1 MDDAQ
6 LWQAFTTATLPAAA
20 WTHAAHLRVAH
31 MHLARHTLDDAH
43 ILMRVGIIK
52 LNAAHGLVET
62 PVRGYHETITR
73 VWLILVQHA
82 ARSVP
87 GSDSPAFLAAQE
99 HTLRADAPL
108 RHYTKGRLFSSLA
121 RAMFIEP
128 DLEPLP
134 A

>member
-1 MDDAQ
+1 MNDAQ
-6 LWQAFTTATLPAAA
+6 LWQAFSTATLPAAA

-52 LNAAHGLVET
+52 LNAAHGLIET

-73 VWLILVQHA
+73 VWLALVAHA
-82 ARSVP
+82 AREMLST
-87 GSDSPAFLAAQE
+87 DSQAFLASHG
-99 HTLRADAPL
+99 HTLGADAPL
-108 RHYTKGRLFSSLA
+108 RHYTRDRLYCTLA
-121 RAMFIEP
+121 RAVFIEP